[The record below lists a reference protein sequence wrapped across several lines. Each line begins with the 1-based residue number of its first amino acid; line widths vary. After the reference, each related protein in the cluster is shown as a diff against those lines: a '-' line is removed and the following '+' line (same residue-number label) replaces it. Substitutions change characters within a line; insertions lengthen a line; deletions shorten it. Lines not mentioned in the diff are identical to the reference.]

1 MIRLVLSGL
10 SALVGVL
17 SLILVISA
25 LSVVG
30 FDDVTQT
37 KPHKVGDGT
46 YAVVFDQQSIPFT
59 KTTATISAD
68 SEKPIMLGVA
78 NGVDS
83 SSFLT
88 GVKHEEITEVKF
100 PRDITTRSVAGEE
113 TPAKTAQSRDWWIDT
128 TEGTHVSRS
137 FDVDGDPQT
146 VVIAPTGEN
155 PNLNGTTIHISVE
168 MKGVLA
174 FCLMGIALSIIAF
187 AGAFALFMWWRND
200 QPRAKRK
207 ANVKGEAEVADKD
220 ADPQT
225 APQKGG
231 SVEKSARTT
240 FQAGLAQKVRS
251 VAKNRRARGV
261 SAFAVVTAV
270 TLSGC
275 GLPVAQPKQPEIEK
289 YTRPGIRQGEASK
302 FLKDYS
308 DQLDEALKGDHKKL
322 DQIQTGPLLQRT
334 RAEVAIAEKTDGKLS
349 SPRFSSVLVASP
361 NFEKYPMWFVA
372 FGAVDKKDAGSQAL
386 LVTRESATEEWTVTQ
401 ALFVPDDQ
409 VPGFEVDE
417 GGSAERA
424 PGGFATKLGDT
435 SDVVAKYLSDG
446 KKEHLDGANISTEGK
461 AFSDFRDYVDSYSE
475 GDNAFD
481 KVSTECKPYEDVDLS
496 AYTLA
501 TTDGSIGFG
510 EIRCTLTLEV
520 PAEYAVTLPKA
531 VEAVKTSEEK
541 GSRVIIETSVPFM
554 MHESDGVKAVGT
566 GWFML
571 ESRTEKN

>member
-37 KPHKVGDGT
+37 KPHKVADGT
-46 YAVVFDQQSIPFT
+46 YAVVFDQQNIPFT

-68 SEKPIMLGVA
+68 SDQPIMLGVA
-78 NGVDS
+78 NGVDT

-100 PRDITTRSVAGEE
+100 PRDIITRSVAGESQ
-113 TPAKTAQSRDWWIDT
+113 PAKTAQSRDWWIDT

-137 FDVDGDPQT
+137 FDVDGTPQM
-146 VVIAPTGEN
+146 VMIAPTGEN
-155 PNLNGTTIHISVE
+155 TNLDGTTVRISLEV
-168 MKGVLA
+168 KGVLA
-174 FCLMGIALSIIAF
+174 FCLLGIALSVIAF
-187 AGAFALFMWWRND
+187 AVAFALFMWWRNE
-200 QPRAKRK
+200 QPRVKK
-207 ANVKGEAEVADKD
+207 KTNVGHNSKGAEVASGSGI
-220 ADPQT
+220 AQRVR
-225 APQKGG
+225 APFK
-231 SVEKSARTT
+231 KRT
-240 FQAGLAQKVRS
+240 
-251 VAKNRRARGV
+251 ARGV
-261 SAFAVVTAV
+261 GALAAVMAV

-275 GLPVAQPKQPEIEK
+275 GLPVAQPQQPEIEK

-302 FLKDYS
+302 FLQNYS

-334 RAEVAIAEKTDGKLS
+334 RAEVAIAEKTEGELS
-349 SPRFSSVLVASP
+349 SPRFSSVLAASP
-361 NFEKYPMWFVA
+361 NFEKYPMWFMA
-372 FGAVDKKDAGSQAL
+372 FGSVDKKKAGSQAL

-409 VPGFEVDE
+409 VPGFSVDE
-417 GGSAERA
+417 GGSAQRA
-424 PGGFATKLGDT
+424 PGGFSKKLADA
-435 SDVVAKYLSDG
+435 SDVVSAYLSDG
-446 KKEHLDGANISTEGK
+446 KKEHLDDAKIQAEGE
-461 AFSDFRDYVDSYSE
+461 AFADFRKYVDDYSK
-475 GDNAFD
+475 GDNKFD
-481 KVSTECKPYEDVDLS
+481 KVKTECKPYEDVNLA

-501 TTDGSIGFG
+501 TTDGAVGFG

-531 VEAVKTSEEK
+531 VEAVKTTEEK
-541 GSRVIIETSVPFM
+541 GNRVIIETSVPFM
-554 MHESDGVKAVGT
+554 VREADGVKAVGT

>member
-1 MIRLVLSGL
+1 M
-10 SALVGVL
+10 SAL
-17 SLILVISA
+17 
-25 LSVVG
+25 
-30 FDDVTQT
+30 
-37 KPHKVGDGT
+37 
-46 YAVVFDQQSIPFT
+46 
-59 KTTATISAD
+59 
-68 SEKPIMLGVA
+68 
-78 NGVDS
+78 
-83 SSFLT
+83 
-88 GVKHEEITEVKF
+88 
-100 PRDITTRSVAGEE
+100 
-113 TPAKTAQSRDWWIDT
+113 
-128 TEGTHVSRS
+128 
-137 FDVDGDPQT
+137 
-146 VVIAPTGEN
+146 
-155 PNLNGTTIHISVE
+155 
-168 MKGVLA
+168 
-174 FCLMGIALSIIAF
+174 
-187 AGAFALFMWWRND
+187 
-200 QPRAKRK
+200 
-207 ANVKGEAEVADKD
+207 
-220 ADPQT
+220 
-225 APQKGG
+225 
-231 SVEKSARTT
+231 
-240 FQAGLAQKVRS
+240 
-251 VAKNRRARGV
+251 
-261 SAFAVVTAV
+261 AVVTAV

-275 GLPVAQPKQPEIEK
+275 GLPVAQPQQPEIEK
-289 YTRPGIRQGEASK
+289 YTRPGIRKGEASK

-308 DQLDEALKGDHKKL
+308 DKLDDALKDDHKKL

-334 RAEVAIAEKTDGKLS
+334 RAEVAIAEKTDGELS
-349 SPRFSSVLVASP
+349 SPRFSSVLAASP

-424 PGGFATKLGDT
+424 PGGFAKKLADT

-446 KKEHLDGANISTEGK
+446 KKEHLEGAKISTEGK

-501 TTDGSIGFG
+501 TTDGAIGFG

-541 GSRVIIETSVPFM
+541 GNRVIIETSVPFM
-554 MHESDGVKAVGT
+554 ARESDGVKAVGT